1 MIKSATLLGFLLGG
15 VLAVC
20 VFIVKYEVQDL
31 EAEYFQLNTDITEE
45 RQSIHVLLAEWSHL
59 NEPSRLRTLAREHL
73 NLNTL
78 SARQMG
84 GLNSIPRRDQGG
96 DKDSETM
103 PMMPADGLQLIQ
115 AVIQEMAEGDVT
127 Q

>member
-1 MIKSATLLGFLLGG
+1 MIKSATLMGFLFGG

-31 EAEYFQLNTDITEE
+31 EAEYFQLNTDIAEE

-73 NLNTL
+73 NLNAI
-78 SARQMG
+78 SARQIG
-84 GLNSIPRRDQGG
+84 GLNTIPHRD
-96 DKDSETM
+96 DKDSERI
-103 PMMPADGLQLIQ
+103 PEMPADGLQLIQ
-115 AVIQEMAEGDVT
+115 AVIQEMSEGGT
-127 Q
+127 AQ